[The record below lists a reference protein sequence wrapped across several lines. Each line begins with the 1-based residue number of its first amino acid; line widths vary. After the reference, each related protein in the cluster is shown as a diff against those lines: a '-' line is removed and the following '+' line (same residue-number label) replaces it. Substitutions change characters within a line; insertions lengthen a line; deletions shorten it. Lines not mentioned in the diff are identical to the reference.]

1 MCTDADVHTDGLS
14 PPGRSWFALTEDLV
28 HQWVR
33 EPAVRREGLL
43 ALLTDLLVRLLR
55 YPARD
60 WGARSPASPAGGCS
74 RPTTSEALAPVASI
88 DFFTVAP

>member
-1 MCTDADVHTDGLS
+1 VGRRPSASARPAAAGLQV
-14 PPGRSWFALTEDLV
+14 LHV

-33 EPAVRREGLL
+33 EPAVSREGLL
-43 ALLTDLLVRLLR
+43 ALLTDLLERLLR